1 MEGFSSTIRNYR
13 PGDLDSLARLVSW
26 ALEAQEGLYSV
37 SAFDVMEGLGR
48 PRHSPEKNLF
58 VAERAREIVGYVD
71 VTAELD
77 IGRVVLSCLVYPIHC
92 GGYVATSLIDR
103 AINRAKVLRVRRA
116 HVNIPEGS
124 ANTRKLFTNMG
135 FRFIRP
141 FLELGLDL
149 SQAPVSD
156 RTGNRCRHLKGGEED
171 KLVHIQNRS
180 FADTWG
186 FNPNTVEEIAYRTRL
201 PNCSLEDIILACDD
215 DTVIGYCW
223 TRIYVGKNKT
233 AEGGKGRICMLGV
246 DPDHRG
252 RGVGKEVLMA
262 GLSYLKGNDVGIVE
276 LTVDGENEAARALY
290 RSAGF
295 RVQARSLWYE
305 KALK

>member
-1 MEGFSSTIRNYR
+1 MKDSPYIIRNYR
-13 PGDLDSLARLVSW
+13 PEDFESLVRLVG
-26 ALEAQEGLYSV
+26 EVGTRGEGLYSISV
-37 SAFDVMEGLGR
+37 QDVIESLGR
-48 PRHSPEKNLF
+48 PHHFPEKNLF
-58 VAERAREIVGYVD
+58 VAEEARRIIGYVD
-71 VTAELD
+71 ITPELT

-92 GGYVATSLIDR
+92 GGYVATRLIDW

-124 ANTRKLFTNMG
+124 GNTRKLFTNMG
-135 FRFIRP
+135 FGFIRP
-141 FLELGLDL
+141 FLELRLDL
-149 SQAPVSD
+149 SQAFVSG
-156 RTGNRCRHLKGGEED
+156 RVGNRCRHLKGGEED

-201 PNCSLEDIILACDD
+201 PNCSLEDIILACDG

-233 AEGGKGRICMLGV
+233 AGGGKGRIYMLGV

-262 GLSYLKGNDVGIVE
+262 GLSYLKGNDVGTVE

-305 KALK
+305 KALG